1 MSFILPR
8 AYREDPSLFDGM
20 SLGRRDP
27 DYIRDYLP
35 FLELMYRYWFRVEA
49 RGFANVPAE
58 GPALLVGNHNGG
70 INTPDTAMTAHAWFT
85 QFGVERP
92 VYALIHPAIFTV
104 PYLNVHAMKLGGI
117 AATAGMTMAALG
129 AGAPLLL
136 YPGGGDEAYRP
147 FSRRNEIM
155 LFGRD
160 AFVRIALRHRI
171 PVVPVV
177 TLGGH
182 ETLIVLDDGKRI
194 AQALGLDR
202 HGIERI
208 PISITLPFGLTIG
221 APSNVPFPVKI
232 EIEVCPPVDFGGL
245 GPEAARDREAVRAC
259 YDKVVA
265 VMQATL
271 DRMVAARAERRRQ
284 RRRKGRGAAAE
295 PDRGPPQIAGGSQ

>member
-1 MSFILPR
+1 MSLILPR
-8 AYREDPSLFDGM
+8 AYREDPSLFDGL

-58 GPALLVGNHNGG
+58 GPMLLVGNHNGG

-85 QFGVERP
+85 HYGVERP

-104 PYLNVHAMKLGGI
+104 PYLNVHAMKMGGI

-147 FSRRNEIM
+147 FSRRHEIM
-155 LFGRD
+155 LCGRD
-160 AFVRIALRHRI
+160 GFARIALRYRI

-177 TLGGH
+177 ALGGH
-182 ETLIVLDDGKRI
+182 ETLIVLDEGRAL
-194 AQALGLDR
+194 AQGLGLDR
-202 HGIERI
+202 LGIERV
-208 PISITLPFGLTIG
+208 PIAITFPFGLTIG

-232 EIEVCPPVDFGGL
+232 EIEICPPVDFGGL
-245 GPEAARDREAVRAC
+245 GPEAARDPEAVRAC

-271 DRMVAARAERRRQ
+271 DRMVAARAERRA
-284 RRRKGRGAAAE
+284 RRRRRGAAAA
-295 PDRGPPQIAGGSQ
+295 PRPLAGGPR